1 MDCRWYLVRWCEE
14 YRLQNATSAAQQRS
28 DESMKY
34 LRGLAIAML
43 AVLALFTVVPADE
56 RPLTFLPHHVEHFV
70 AFGIAG
76 TLIGLAFAMETLTM
90 LIASACFTIG
100 LECVQIPL
108 PSRHARLSDVVVDT
122 VAICAGVLLAR
133 VGQRRPPR

>member
-1 MDCRWYLVRWCEE
+1 M
-14 YRLQNATSAAQQRS
+14 N
-28 DESMKY
+28 Y
-34 LRGLAIAML
+34 LRGIAIAML
-43 AVLALFTVVPADE
+43 AALVLFTVVPANE
-56 RPLTFLPHHVEHFV
+56 RPETYLPHHLEHFL
-70 AFGIAG
+70 AFGFAG
-76 TLIGLAFAMETLTM
+76 ALIGLAFAMETLTM

-133 VGQRRPPR
+133 IGKR